1 MSLPKSLSRNR
12 LLALVPAAVL
22 LLAGCGGD
30 TCSSSAAEA
39 EALPSNCTL
48 AANTTATIQVRLCAK
63 CSDSSPAC
71 TAEFVNDQIELDPTF
86 QQCQANAGCAETGC
100 ALPNSLVTCSV
111 TTPDPG
117 IYTVVAGSN
126 LLSETVSVEESGAGT
141 SCTL

>member
-1 MSLPKSLSRNR
+1 MSLPKLLSMNR
-12 LLALVPAAVL
+12 FLALVPAAVL

-39 EALPSNCTL
+39 QQLPSGCTL
-48 AANTTATIQVRLCAK
+48 AANTTTTIEVQLCAK

-71 TAEFVNDQIELDPTF
+71 TGEFVNDQIELDPTF

-100 ALPNSLVTCSV
+100 AITNSLVTCSV
-111 TTPDPG
+111 TTPGPG
-117 IYTVVAGSN
+117 TYPVVAGSN
-126 LLSETVSVEESGAGT
+126 LLRETVNVEESGAGT

>member
-1 MSLPKSLSRNR
+1 MSLPKSLSMNR
-12 LLALVPAAVL
+12 FLALVPVAVL

-39 EALPSNCTL
+39 ELLPSSCTL
-48 AANTTATIQVRLCAK
+48 APNTTATIQVQLCAK

-71 TAEFVNDQIELDPTF
+71 TGEFVNDQIELDPTF

-100 ALPNSLVTCSV
+100 AISNSLVTCSV
-111 TTPDPG
+111 TTPASEGPV
-117 IYTVVAGSN
+117 TVVAGST
-126 LLSETVSVEESGAGT
+126 LLTGTVNIAESGGT